1 MGYNDMNDTSPPA
14 SADTS
19 ASRRHPRFFA
29 PGQMVVNVIV
39 CVLGAIIGMELITR
53 VGITPNTSIIG
64 ALIAILLSYIP
75 LRLFR
80 RYRSLESQTLV
91 QTTISGATFS
101 AANGLLLPLAIPFLM
116 GESDMLIPM
125 LIGAALAVITDAS
138 ILYFSFDSKIFSAR
152 AAWPPG
158 LATAEALK
166 AAADKGRNA
175 LLLLV
180 GMVGGVVGKAFGIPA
195 EMFGI
200 AWIANIFAMC
210 ALGLGLILRGY
221 SEQLFGFD
229 ISTAYI
235 PHGIMIGAGLIALVQ
250 ILLLMRHDRRQS
262 KAKGESTQRPTRS
275 ALQMRTAMLSGFG
288 AYLIIA
294 LILALGTGIY
304 TGMSFGM
311 LIGWLVF
318 AALAA
323 MASELIVG
331 IAAMHSG
338 WFPSFATALIF
349 LVIGMLIGFP
359 TTALGILVAFTVAT
373 GPAFADMAYDLK
385 AGWTIRGEG
394 SDPGYEMDGRRQQYF
409 AELFSFGVAIVIV
422 AFAFHAY
429 FAADLVPPVA
439 RVYVATIDAG
449 ASLEVAKQLLIWG
462 SVGAIIQAL
471 GGVSRQIGVLLATGL
486 LITSPIAGIVIYLAL
501 LVRWIVLKRF
511 GDTGG
516 HKLYVLGAGFI
527 TGSALYSF
535 FSSTLKLGSK

>member
-1 MGYNDMNDTSPPA
+1 MNKTTSPGTPGTD
-14 SADTS
+14 SAQETH
-19 ASRRHPRFFA
+19 RHPRFFS

-75 LRLFR
+75 LQLFR
-80 RYRSLESQTLV
+80 RYRSLERQTLV

-101 AANGLLLPLAIPFLM
+101 AANGLLLPLSIPFLM
-116 GESDMLIPM
+116 GESQMLVPM
-125 LIGAALAVITDAS
+125 LIGASLAVITDAS
-138 ILYFSFDSKIFSAR
+138 LLYFSFDSKVFSAR

-166 AAADKGRNA
+166 AAAQKGHSA

-180 GMVGGVVGKAFGIPA
+180 GMIGGGVGKAFGIPA

-200 AWIANIFAMC
+200 AWIANVFAMC
-210 ALGLGLILRGY
+210 ALALGLIIRGY
-221 SEQLFGFD
+221 SESLFGFD

-235 PHGIMIGAGLIALVQ
+235 PHGIMIGAGLIALLQ
-250 ILLLMRHDRRQS
+250 ILRVMYIERRQ
-262 KAKGESTQRPTRS
+262 GENDTSPQRPTRS
-275 ALQMRTAMLSGFG
+275 ALQLRKAMMSGLT
-288 AYLIIA
+288 AYLIVA

-359 TTALGILVAFTVAT
+359 TTALGVLVAFTVAT

-385 AGWTIRGEG
+385 AGWVIRGEG
-394 SDPGYEMDGRRQQYF
+394 SDRDYELDGRRQQYF

-422 AFAFHAY
+422 AFAFNAY

-449 ASLEVAKQLLIWG
+449 ASAEIAKQLAIWA
-462 SVGAIIQAL
+462 SVGAVVQAV
-471 GGVSRQIGVLLATGL
+471 GGMSRQIGVLLATGL
-486 LITSPIAGIVIYLAL
+486 LITSPLAGIVIYIAL
-501 LVRWIVLKRF
+501 VIRWLVVKRF
-511 GDTGG
+511 GDKGG
-516 HKLYVLGAGFI
+516 QKLYILGAGFI

>member
-1 MGYNDMNDTSPPA
+1 MNKTTLPGTPGTDSTQE
-14 SADTS
+14 THQ
-19 ASRRHPRFFA
+19 HPRFFS
-29 PGQMVVNVIV
+29 PGQMVVNIIV

-75 LRLFR
+75 LQLFR
-80 RYRSLESQTLV
+80 RYRSLERQTLV

-116 GESDMLIPM
+116 GESQMLVPM
-125 LIGAALAVITDAS
+125 LIGASLAVITDAS
-138 ILYFSFDSKIFSAR
+138 ILYFSFDSKVFSAR

-166 AAADKGRNA
+166 AAAQKGHSA

-180 GMVGGVVGKAFGIPA
+180 GMIGGGVGKAFGIPA

-200 AWIANIFAMC
+200 AWIANVFAMC
-210 ALGLGLILRGY
+210 ALALGLIIRGY
-221 SEQLFGFD
+221 SESLFGFD
-229 ISTAYI
+229 ISAAYI
-235 PHGIMIGAGLIALVQ
+235 PHGIMIGAGLIALLQ
-250 ILLLMRHDRRQS
+250 ILRVMYLERRQ
-262 KAKGESTQRPTRS
+262 GEHDTSPQRPTRS
-275 ALQMRTAMLSGFG
+275 ALQLRRAMISGLT
-288 AYLIIA
+288 AYLIVA

-304 TGMSFGM
+304 TGMSLGM

-318 AALAA
+318 AAMAA

-359 TTALGILVAFTVAT
+359 TTALGVLVAFTVAT

-385 AGWTIRGEG
+385 AGWVIRGEG
-394 SDPGYEMDGRRQQYF
+394 SDRDYEVDGRRQQYF

-422 AFAFHAY
+422 AFAFNAY

-449 ASLEVAKQLLIWG
+449 ASAEIAKQLAIWA
-462 SVGAIIQAL
+462 SVGAVVQAV
-471 GGVSRQIGVLLATGL
+471 GGMSRQIGVLLATGL
-486 LITSPIAGIVIYLAL
+486 LITSPLAGIVIYIAL
-501 LVRWIVLKRF
+501 IIRWLVVKRF
-511 GDTGG
+511 GDNGSQ
-516 HKLYVLGAGFI
+516 KLYILGAGFI

>member
-1 MGYNDMNDTSPPA
+1 MNKTSLLGTTGTDNA
-14 SADTS
+14 QETH
-19 ASRRHPRFFA
+19 RHPRFFA

-75 LRLFR
+75 LQLFR
-80 RYRSLESQTLV
+80 RYRSLERQTLV

-116 GESDMLIPM
+116 GESQMLVPM
-125 LIGAALAVITDAS
+125 LIGASLAVITDAS
-138 ILYFSFDSKIFSAR
+138 ILYFSFDSKVFSAR

-166 AAADKGRNA
+166 AAAQKGHSA

-180 GMVGGVVGKAFGIPA
+180 GMIGGGVGKAFGIPA

-200 AWIANIFAMC
+200 AWIANVFAMC
-210 ALGLGLILRGY
+210 ALALGLIIRGY
-221 SEQLFGFD
+221 SESLFGFD

-235 PHGIMIGAGLIALVQ
+235 PHGIMIGAGLIALLQ
-250 ILLLMRHDRRQS
+250 ILRVMYLERRQ
-262 KAKGESTQRPTRS
+262 GEHDTSPQRPTRS
-275 ALQMRTAMLSGFG
+275 ALQLRRAMISGLT
-288 AYLIIA
+288 AYLIVA

-304 TGMSFGM
+304 TGMSLGM

-318 AALAA
+318 AAMAA

-359 TTALGILVAFTVAT
+359 TTALGVLVAFTVAT

-385 AGWTIRGEG
+385 AGWVIRGEG
-394 SDPGYEMDGRRQQYF
+394 SDRDYELDGRRQQYF

-422 AFAFHAY
+422 AFAFNAY

-449 ASLEVAKQLLIWG
+449 ASAEIAKQLAIWA
-462 SVGAIIQAL
+462 SVGAVVQAV
-471 GGVSRQIGVLLATGL
+471 GGMSRQIGVLLATGL
-486 LITSPIAGIVIYLAL
+486 LITSPLAGIVIYIAL
-501 LVRWIVLKRF
+501 IIRWLVVKRF
-511 GDTGG
+511 GDNGG
-516 HKLYVLGAGFI
+516 QKLYILGAGFI

>member
-1 MGYNDMNDTSPPA
+1 MNKTTLPGTTGTDSTQE
-14 SADTS
+14 TH
-19 ASRRHPRFFA
+19 RHPRFFS

-75 LRLFR
+75 LQLFR
-80 RYRSLESQTLV
+80 RYRSLERQTLV

-116 GESDMLIPM
+116 GESQMLVPM

-138 ILYFSFDSKIFSAR
+138 LLYFSFDSKVFSAR

-166 AAADKGRNA
+166 AAAQKGHSA

-180 GMVGGVVGKAFGIPA
+180 GMIGGGVGKAFGIPA

-200 AWIANIFAMC
+200 AWIANVFAMC
-210 ALGLGLILRGY
+210 ALALGLIIRGY
-221 SEQLFGFD
+221 SESLFGFD

-235 PHGIMIGAGLIALVQ
+235 PHGIMIGAGLIALLQ
-250 ILLLMRHDRRQS
+250 ILRVMYRERRQ
-262 KAKGESTQRPTRS
+262 GENDTSPQRPTRS
-275 ALQMRTAMLSGFG
+275 ALQLRRAMISGLT
-288 AYLIIA
+288 AYLIVA

-359 TTALGILVAFTVAT
+359 TTALGVLVAFTVAT

-385 AGWTIRGEG
+385 AGWVIRGEG
-394 SDPGYEMDGRRQQYF
+394 SDRDYELDGRRQQYF

-422 AFAFHAY
+422 AFAFNAY
-429 FAADLVPPVA
+429 FTADLVPPVA

-449 ASLEVAKQLLIWG
+449 ASAEIAKQLAIWAG
-462 SVGAIIQAL
+462 VGAVVQAV
-471 GGVSRQIGVLLATGL
+471 GGMSRQIGVLLATGL
-486 LITSPIAGIVIYLAL
+486 LITSPLAGVVIYIAL
-501 LVRWIVLKRF
+501 MIRWLVVKRF
-511 GDTGG
+511 GDNGSQ
-516 HKLYVLGAGFI
+516 KLYILGAGFI

>member
-1 MGYNDMNDTSPPA
+1 MNNSTSPA
-14 SADTS
+14 TSDTGG
-19 ASRRHPRFFA
+19 AGETRAHPRFFT
-29 PGQMVVNVIV
+29 PSQMVVNVTV
-39 CVLGAIIGMELITR
+39 CVLGAIIGMELITH

-80 RYRSLESQTLV
+80 SYRSLERQSLV

-116 GESDMLIPM
+116 GEQEMLIPM
-125 LIGAALAVITDAS
+125 LVGAALAVITDAS

-166 AAADKGRNA
+166 AAANKGNNS
-175 LLLLV
+175 LILLV
-180 GMVGGVVGKAFGIPA
+180 GAIGGMVGKAFGIPA
-195 EMFGI
+195 DMFGI
-200 AWIANIFAMC
+200 AWISSVFAMC
-210 ALGLGLILRGY
+210 ALALGLILRGY
-221 SEQLFGFD
+221 SEVLFGFD

-235 PHGIMIGAGLIALVQ
+235 PHGIMIGAGLVALIQ
-250 ILLLMRHDRRQS
+250 ILVMMRRDSSQS
-262 KAKGESTQRPTRS
+262 PSKGESNQHPTRS
-275 ALQMRTAMLSGFG
+275 ALQMRTALLTGFG
-288 AYLIIA
+288 VYLFVA
-294 LILALGTGIY
+294 LVLALGTGIY
-304 TGMSFGM
+304 TGMSMSM

-359 TTALGILVAFTVAT
+359 ATALGVLVAFTVAT
-373 GPAFADMAYDLK
+373 GPSFADMAYDLK
-385 AGWTIRGEG
+385 AGWNIRGEG
-394 SDPGYEMDGRRQQYF
+394 SDRNYELEGRRQQYF

-422 AFAFHAY
+422 ASAFQSY
-429 FAADLVPPVA
+429 FAEDLIPPVA

-462 SVGAIIQAL
+462 VVGAIIQTV

-486 LITSPIAGIVIYLAL
+486 LITSPTAGIVIYIAL
-501 LVRWIVLKRF
+501 LIRWLVVKRF
-511 GDTGG
+511 GSAGSQ
-516 HKLYVLGAGFI
+516 KLYVLGAGFI

-535 FSSTLKLGSK
+535 FSSTLKLGAK

>member
-1 MGYNDMNDTSPPA
+1 MNKTTLPGTPGTDSTQE
-14 SADTS
+14 THQ
-19 ASRRHPRFFA
+19 HPRFFS
-29 PGQMVVNVIV
+29 PGQMVVNIIV

-75 LRLFR
+75 LQLFR
-80 RYRSLESQTLV
+80 RYRSLERQTLV

-116 GESDMLIPM
+116 GESQMLVPM
-125 LIGAALAVITDAS
+125 LIGASLAVITDAS
-138 ILYFSFDSKIFSAR
+138 ILYFSFDSKVFSAR

-166 AAADKGRNA
+166 AAAQKGHSA

-180 GMVGGVVGKAFGIPA
+180 GMIGGGVGKAFGIPA

-200 AWIANIFAMC
+200 AWIANVFAMC
-210 ALGLGLILRGY
+210 ALALGLIIRGY
-221 SEQLFGFD
+221 SESLFGFD
-229 ISTAYI
+229 ISAAYI
-235 PHGIMIGAGLIALVQ
+235 PHGIMIGAGLIALLQ
-250 ILLLMRHDRRQS
+250 ILRVMYLERRQ
-262 KAKGESTQRPTRS
+262 GEHDTSPQRPTRS
-275 ALQMRTAMLSGFG
+275 ALQLRRAMISGLT
-288 AYLIIA
+288 AYLIVA

-304 TGMSFGM
+304 TGMSLGM

-318 AALAA
+318 AAMAA

-359 TTALGILVAFTVAT
+359 TTALGVLVAFTVAT

-385 AGWTIRGEG
+385 AGWVIRGEG
-394 SDPGYEMDGRRQQYF
+394 SDRDYEVDGRRQQYF

-422 AFAFHAY
+422 AFAFNAY

-449 ASLEVAKQLLIWG
+449 ASAEIAKQLAIWA
-462 SVGAIIQAL
+462 SVGAVVQAV
-471 GGVSRQIGVLLATGL
+471 GGMSRQIGVLLATGL
-486 LITSPIAGIVIYLAL
+486 LITSPLAGIVIYIAL
-501 LVRWIVLKRF
+501 IIRWLVVKRF
-511 GDTGG
+511 GDNGG
-516 HKLYVLGAGFI
+516 QKLYILGAGFI

>member
-1 MGYNDMNDTSPPA
+1 MNKTTLPGTTGTD
-14 SADTS
+14 SAQETH
-19 ASRRHPRFFA
+19 RHPRFFA

-75 LRLFR
+75 LQLFR
-80 RYRSLESQTLV
+80 RYRSLERQTLV

-116 GESDMLIPM
+116 GESQMLVPM

-138 ILYFSFDSKIFSAR
+138 LLYFSFDSKVFSAR

-166 AAADKGRNA
+166 AAAQKGHSA

-180 GMVGGVVGKAFGIPA
+180 GMIGGGVGKAFGIPA

-200 AWIANIFAMC
+200 AWIANVFAMC
-210 ALGLGLILRGY
+210 ALALGLIIRGY
-221 SEQLFGFD
+221 SESLFGFD

-235 PHGIMIGAGLIALVQ
+235 PHGIMIGAGLIALLQ
-250 ILLLMRHDRRQS
+250 ILRVMYRERRQGDNDTS
-262 KAKGESTQRPTRS
+262 PQRPTRS
-275 ALQMRTAMLSGFG
+275 ALQLRRAMISGLT
-288 AYLIIA
+288 AYLIVA
-294 LILALGTGIY
+294 LILAFGTGIY

-359 TTALGILVAFTVAT
+359 TTALGVLVAFTVAT

-385 AGWTIRGEG
+385 AGWIIRGEG
-394 SDPGYEMDGRRQQYF
+394 SDRDYELDGRRQQYF

-422 AFAFHAY
+422 AFAFNAY

-449 ASLEVAKQLLIWG
+449 ASAEIAKHLAIWAC
-462 SVGAIIQAL
+462 VGAVVQAV
-471 GGVSRQIGVLLATGL
+471 GGMSRQIGVLLATGL
-486 LITSPIAGIVIYLAL
+486 LITSPLAGIVIYIAL
-501 LVRWIVLKRF
+501 VIRWLVVKRF
-511 GDTGG
+511 GDSGSQ
-516 HKLYVLGAGFI
+516 KLYILGAGFI

-535 FSSTLKLGSK
+535 FSSTLRLGSK

>member
-1 MGYNDMNDTSPPA
+1 MNDTTSPATPG
-14 SADTS
+14 TS
-19 ASRRHPRFFA
+19 GTQGKHRHPRFFA

-116 GESDMLIPM
+116 GESGMLVPM

-138 ILYFSFDSKIFSAR
+138 ILYFSFDSKVFSAR

-166 AAADKGRNA
+166 AAANKGRNA

-195 EMFGI
+195 DMFGI
-200 AWIANIFAMC
+200 AWIANVFAMC
-210 ALGLGLILRGY
+210 ALGAGLILRGY
-221 SEQLFGFD
+221 SETLFGFD

-235 PHGIMIGAGLIALVQ
+235 PHGIMIGAGLVALIQ
-250 ILLLMRHDRRQS
+250 ILLLMRRDRRQS
-262 KAKGESTQRPTRS
+262 EADGESTQRPTRS

-288 AYLIIA
+288 AYLVIA

-304 TGMSFGM
+304 TGMSIGM

-349 LVIGMLIGFP
+349 LVIGMLLGFP

-385 AGWTIRGEG
+385 AGWTIRDEG
-394 SDPGYEMDGRRQQYF
+394 SDLEYEMDGRRQQYF

-422 AFAFHAY
+422 AFAFQAY

-449 ASLEVAKQLLIWG
+449 ASLDVARQLLIWG
-462 SVGAIIQAL
+462 VVGAIIQFA

-501 LVRWIVLKRF
+501 LVRWIVVQRF
-511 GDTGG
+511 GETGS

>member
-1 MGYNDMNDTSPPA
+1 MNKTTLPGTTGTD
-14 SADTS
+14 SAQETH
-19 ASRRHPRFFA
+19 RHPRFFA

-75 LRLFR
+75 LQLFR
-80 RYRSLESQTLV
+80 RYRSLERQTLV

-116 GESDMLIPM
+116 GESQMLVPM
-125 LIGAALAVITDAS
+125 LIGASLAVITDAS
-138 ILYFSFDSKIFSAR
+138 LLYFSFDSKVFSAR

-166 AAADKGRNA
+166 AAAQKGHSA

-180 GMVGGVVGKAFGIPA
+180 GMIGGGVGKAFGIPA

-200 AWIANIFAMC
+200 AWIANVFAMC
-210 ALGLGLILRGY
+210 ALALGLILRGY
-221 SEQLFGFD
+221 SESLFGFD
-229 ISTAYI
+229 ISAAYI
-235 PHGIMIGAGLIALVQ
+235 PHGIMIGAGLIALLQ
-250 ILLLMRHDRRQS
+250 ILRVMYLERRQ
-262 KAKGESTQRPTRS
+262 GEHDTSPQRPTRS
-275 ALQMRTAMLSGFG
+275 ALQLRRAMISGLT

-359 TTALGILVAFTVAT
+359 TTALGVLVAFTVAT

-385 AGWTIRGEG
+385 AGWVIRGEG
-394 SDPGYEMDGRRQQYF
+394 SDREYEFDGRRQQYF

-422 AFAFHAY
+422 AFAFNAY

-449 ASLEVAKQLLIWG
+449 ASAEIAKQLAIWA
-462 SVGAIIQAL
+462 SVGAVVQAI
-471 GGVSRQIGVLLATGL
+471 GGMSRQIGVLLATGL
-486 LITSPIAGIVIYLAL
+486 LITSPLAGIVIYIAL
-501 LVRWIVLKRF
+501 VIRWLVVKRF
-511 GDTGG
+511 GDNGG
-516 HKLYVLGAGFI
+516 QKLYILGAGFI

>member
-1 MGYNDMNDTSPPA
+1 MNDTTSSAQADSEPPQFARQHPKFFSPW
-14 SADTS
+14 
-19 ASRRHPRFFA
+19 
-29 PGQMVVNVIV
+29 QMITNVIV
-39 CVLGAIIGMELITR
+39 CVLGAIIGLELITR

-80 RYRSLESQTLV
+80 SYRSLERQTLV

-116 GESDMLIPM
+116 GESQMLVPM
-125 LIGAALAVITDAS
+125 LFGAALAVITDAS
-138 ILYFSFDSKIFSAR
+138 ILYFSFDSKIFTAR

-166 AAADKGRNA
+166 AAANKGRNA

-180 GMVGGVVGKAFGIPA
+180 GMVGGLTGKAFGIPA

-200 AWIANIFAMC
+200 AWIANVFAMC

-221 SEQLFGFD
+221 SEQFFGFD

-235 PHGIMIGAGLIALVQ
+235 PHGIMIGAGLVALVQ
-250 ILLLMRHDRRQS
+250 ILLLMRRDRREKS
-262 KAKGESTQRPTRS
+262 NDGESTQRPTRS
-275 ALQMRTAMLSGFG
+275 ALQMRTAMLNGFG
-288 AYLIIA
+288 VYLIIA
-294 LILALGTGIY
+294 LTLALGTGIY
-304 TGMSFGM
+304 TDMPLGM
-311 LIGWLVF
+311 LFGWMVF

-359 TTALGILVAFTVAT
+359 SEALGILVAFTVAT

-385 AGWTIRGEG
+385 AGWVIRGEG
-394 SDPGYEMDGRRQQYF
+394 TDREYELDGRRQQYF

-422 AFAFHAY
+422 ALVFNAY

-449 ASLEVAKQLLIWG
+449 ASMEVAQQLLIWG
-462 SVGAIIQAL
+462 VVGAIIQAV
-471 GGVSRQIGVLLATGL
+471 GGMSRQIGVLLATGL
-486 LITSPIAGIVIYLAL
+486 LITSPVAGIVIYMAL
-501 LVRWIVLKRF
+501 VIRWLVVKRF
-511 GDTGG
+511 GTDGG
-516 HKLYVLGAGFI
+516 HKLYILGAGFI

-535 FSSTLKLGSK
+535 FSSTLKLGSR

>member
-1 MGYNDMNDTSPPA
+1 MNKTTLPGTPGTDSTQE
-14 SADTS
+14 THQ
-19 ASRRHPRFFA
+19 HPRFFS
-29 PGQMVVNVIV
+29 PGQMVVNIIV

-75 LRLFR
+75 LQLFR
-80 RYRSLESQTLV
+80 RYRSLERQTLV

-116 GESDMLIPM
+116 GESQMLVPM
-125 LIGAALAVITDAS
+125 LIGASLAVITDAS
-138 ILYFSFDSKIFSAR
+138 ILYFSFDSKVFSAR

-166 AAADKGRNA
+166 AAAQKGHSA

-180 GMVGGVVGKAFGIPA
+180 GMIGGGVGKAFGIPA

-200 AWIANIFAMC
+200 AWIANVFAMC
-210 ALGLGLILRGY
+210 ALALGLIIRGY
-221 SEQLFGFD
+221 SESLFGFD

-235 PHGIMIGAGLIALVQ
+235 PHGIMIGAGLIALIQ
-250 ILLLMRHDRRQS
+250 ILRVMYHERRQ
-262 KAKGESTQRPTRS
+262 GEHDTSPQRPTRS
-275 ALQMRTAMLSGFG
+275 ALQLRRAMISGLT
-288 AYLIIA
+288 AYLIVA

-304 TGMSFGM
+304 TGMSLGM

-318 AALAA
+318 AAMAA

-359 TTALGILVAFTVAT
+359 TTALGVLVAFTVAT

-385 AGWTIRGEG
+385 AGWVIRGEG
-394 SDPGYEMDGRRQQYF
+394 SDRDYEVDGRRQQYF

-422 AFAFHAY
+422 AFAFNAY

-449 ASLEVAKQLLIWG
+449 ASAEIAKQLAIWA
-462 SVGAIIQAL
+462 SVGAVVQAV
-471 GGVSRQIGVLLATGL
+471 GGMSRQIGVLLATGL
-486 LITSPIAGIVIYLAL
+486 LITSPLAGIVIYIAL
-501 LVRWIVLKRF
+501 IIRWLVVKRF
-511 GDTGG
+511 GDNGSQ
-516 HKLYVLGAGFI
+516 KLYILGAGFI

>member
-1 MGYNDMNDTSPPA
+1 MNDQA
-14 SADTS
+14 SAAADSEAS
-19 ASRRHPRFFA
+19 APRRHPRFFS
-29 PGQMVVNVIV
+29 PGQMLTNVVV
-39 CVLGAIIGMELITR
+39 CVLGAIIGLELITR

-75 LRLFR
+75 LKLFR
-80 RYRSLESQTLV
+80 SYDSLERQTLV

-116 GESDMLIPM
+116 GETQMLIPM

-138 ILYFSFDSKIFSAR
+138 ILYFSFDSKVFTAR

-166 AAADKGRNA
+166 AAANKGRNA
-175 LLLLV
+175 LLLLA
-180 GMVGGVVGKAFGIPA
+180 GIVGGATGKAFGIPA

-200 AWIANIFAMC
+200 AWIANVFAMC

-221 SEQLFGFD
+221 SEQIFGFD

-235 PHGIMIGAGLIALVQ
+235 PHGIMIGAGLVALVQ
-250 ILLLMRHDRRQS
+250 IILLMRRDRQE
-262 KAKGESTQRPTRS
+262 KEANHESTQRPTRS
-275 ALQMRTAMLSGFG
+275 ALQMRVALLSGFSV
-288 AYLIIA
+288 YLIVA
-294 LILALGTGIY
+294 LVLALGTGIY
-304 TGMSFGM
+304 TGMSLGM

-338 WFPSFATALIF
+338 WFPSFATALIA

-359 TTALGILVAFTVAT
+359 STALGVLVAFTVAT

-394 SDPGYEMDGRRQQYF
+394 QDRAYELDGRRQQYF

-422 AFAFHAY
+422 ALAFRAY
-429 FAADLVPPVA
+429 FDADLVPPVA

-449 ASLEVAKQLLIWG
+449 ASMDVARQLLIW
-462 SVGAIIQAL
+462 SVVGALIQAV
-471 GGVSRQIGVLLATGL
+471 GGMSRQIGVLLATGL
-486 LITSPIAGIVIYLAL
+486 LITSPVAGIVIYIAL
-501 LVRWIVLKRF
+501 LIRWLVVKRF
-511 GDTGG
+511 GPQGG
-516 HKLYVLGAGFI
+516 HKLYILGAGFI

-535 FSSTLKLGSK
+535 FSSTLKLGSR

>member
-1 MGYNDMNDTSPPA
+1 MNDTVS
-14 SADTS
+14 SATADS
-19 ASRRHPRFFA
+19 EVPRKPHRHPRFFS
-29 PGQMVVNVIV
+29 PGQMVTNVVV
-39 CVLGAIIGMELITR
+39 CVLGAIIGLELITR

-80 RYRSLESQTLV
+80 SYRSLERQTLV

-116 GESDMLIPM
+116 GESQMLVPM
-125 LIGAALAVITDAS
+125 LFGAALAVITDAS
-138 ILYFSFDSKIFSAR
+138 ILYFSFDSKVFSAR

-166 AAADKGRNA
+166 AAAGKGRNA

-180 GMVGGVVGKAFGIPA
+180 GMVGGVTGKAFGIPA

-200 AWIANIFAMC
+200 AWIANVFAMC
-210 ALGLGLILRGY
+210 ALGLGLMLRGY
-221 SEQLFGFD
+221 SESLFGFD
-229 ISTAYI
+229 ISAAYI
-235 PHGIMIGAGLIALVQ
+235 PHGIMIGAGLVALLQ
-250 ILLLMRHDRRQS
+250 IILLMRRDRRE
-262 KAKGESTQRPTRS
+262 KEANDESTQRPTRS
-275 ALQMRTAMLSGFG
+275 ALQMRVALLSGFG
-288 AYLIIA
+288 VYLIVA

-304 TGMSFGM
+304 TGMSPGM
-311 LIGWLVF
+311 LIGWMVF

-338 WFPSFATALIF
+338 WFPSFATALIA

-359 TTALGILVAFTVAT
+359 NTALGVLVAFTVAT

-394 SDPGYEMDGRRQQYF
+394 QDRAYELDGRRQQYF

-422 AFAFHAY
+422 ALAFKAY

-449 ASLEVAKQLLIWG
+449 ASMEVARQLLLWSI
-462 SVGAIIQAL
+462 VGAVIQTV
-471 GGVSRQIGVLLATGL
+471 GGMSRQIGVLLATGL
-486 LITSPIAGIVIYLAL
+486 LITSPVAGIVIYIAL
-501 LVRWIVLKRF
+501 IIRWLVVKRF
-511 GDTGG
+511 GTDGG
-516 HKLYVLGAGFI
+516 HKLYILGAGFI

-535 FSSTLKLGSK
+535 FSSTLKLGSR